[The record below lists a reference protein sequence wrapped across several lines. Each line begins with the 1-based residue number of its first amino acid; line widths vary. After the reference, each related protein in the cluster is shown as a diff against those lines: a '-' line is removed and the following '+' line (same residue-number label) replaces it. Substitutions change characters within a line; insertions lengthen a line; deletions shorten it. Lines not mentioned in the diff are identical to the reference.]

1 MNLIFSIDYKTVF
14 GEELVL
20 NIVKDGTVAQY
31 HLGTTD
37 GARWTCQL
45 TIPDTNQ
52 VLEYYYSVE
61 SLRTLTSTAQLSRTA
76 SALIRCI
83 RFPLHHSAKPYD

>member
-20 NIVKDGTVAQY
+20 NIVKDGAVAQY

-52 VLEYYYSVE
+52 VLEYYYSVDVQQD
-61 SLRTLTSTAQLSRTA
+61 RTSDRACSPA
-76 SALIRCI
+76 AL
-83 RFPLHHSAKPYD
+83 L

>member
-20 NIVKDGTVAQY
+20 NIVKDGAVAQY

-52 VLEYYYSVE
+52 VLEYYYSVDVIGSE
-61 SLRTLTSTAQLSRTA
+61 HRHEWTT
-76 SALIRCI
+76 I
-83 RFPLHHSAKPYD
+83 HH